1 MPRTYRPRIEV
12 SSTRALRNALLIGTF
27 SKEVGM
33 PNNRAGVKNEKQYE
47 ALKDKRMSKE
57 RSATIAARTS

>member
-1 MPRTYRPRIEV
+1 
-12 SSTRALRNALLIGTF
+12 
-27 SKEVGM
+27 M